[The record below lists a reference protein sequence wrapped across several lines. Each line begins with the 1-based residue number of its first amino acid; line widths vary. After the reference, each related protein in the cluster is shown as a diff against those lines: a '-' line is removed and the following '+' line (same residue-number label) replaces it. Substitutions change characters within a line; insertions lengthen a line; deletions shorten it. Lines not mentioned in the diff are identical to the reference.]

1 MLRPQCYRDVKVAIQ
16 TLRSG
21 GNDTA
26 YCLNCLSFYLGFKS
40 SLLLFYGNV
49 IMVYMVFEAV
59 LHTQG
64 VKNTL

>member
-1 MLRPQCYRDVKVAIQ
+1 MLRPPVLQGLKVAIQ

-64 VKNTL
+64 VENTL